1 MPAHRMFIVAG
12 PPGGGKSS
20 LFSLSDFADHVFN
33 ADDRAAELNTGSY
46 ESIPLSVRAIVNRE
60 FEEFVHSNI
69 RVGTSFAMETT
80 LRSTITFEQ
89 ARLAKE
95 NGFRASMWYVG
106 LDTVERHIER
116 VKRRAARMGHAASE
130 RTLRRIHASSLE
142 NLPLAFNP
150 ERSGIDIIRVYD
162 NSQFESR
169 PNLALE
175 ARRGKFVRIAQNF
188 PLWLQG
194 ALGWSS
200 QELDVHR
207 KQVARAR
214 DFER

>member
-1 MPAHRMFIVAG
+1 MAARRMFIVAG

-60 FEEFVHSNI
+60 FEEFVHANI
-69 RVGTSFAMETT
+69 HAGTSFAIETT
-80 LRSTITFEQ
+80 LRSAITFAQ
-89 ARLAKE
+89 ARLAKD
-95 NGFRASMWYVG
+95 NGFRVSMWYVA

-116 VKRRAARMGHAASE
+116 VKRRAARMGHSASE
-130 RTLRRIHASSLE
+130 RTLRRIHARSLG

-150 ERSGIDIIRVYD
+150 EKSGIEIIRVYD

-175 ARRGKFVRIAQNF
+175 ARRGRFTRIAHDF
-188 PLWLQG
+188 PVWLQG
-194 ALGWSS
+194 ALGWTS
-200 QELDVHR
+200 QELERHR
-207 KQVARAR
+207 KQLARPR